1 MNLTILWIS
10 LITILAT
17 ILRIIG
23 IDKAGGLWND
33 EYISWSIA
41 TLPLGKAFLKG
52 VASQCHMPLYYLY
65 LKIFTLAPIPV
76 CDTIYC
82 VFGNN
87 FMNEGSRLYSRVYE
101 EDSITLNLFG
111 IFLSK

>member
-1 MNLTILWIS
+1 MS
-10 LITILAT
+10 DGMGRELAY
-17 ILRIIG
+17 L
-23 IDKAGGLWND
+23 
-33 EYISWSIA
+33 SSHA
-41 TLPLGKAFLKG
+41 TNRYF
-52 VASQCHMPLYYLY
+52 
-65 LKIFTLAPIPV
+65 IPNWG
-76 CDTIYC
+76 IYC